1 LKVTSKEKIMVDKSL
16 NIALAKIVNDNRE
29 INSNQ
34 EHLKVE
40 KIEKKIQNLLN
51 EKNNLNGAEVN
62 QLRSEALM
70 FTRLADYADKL
81 ADQIEKGQKD
91 LQKKK
96 QEEVKK
102 LLMEKLGVPA
112 EFVDQL
118 AILTKAGPKALRE
131 ASGVYRAEAQ
141 KRNEKADFIRA
152 EVNKIDKQIQE
163 LNHIKDNI
171 KINTQANQTSM
182 KDYILKVRYQEALR
196 EQSDLVLKRVL
207 EQMEGKTGE
216 TASKAV

>member
-1 LKVTSKEKIMVDKSL
+1 MVDKSL
-16 NIALAKIVNDNRE
+16 NIALAKIVNDNRDV
-29 INSNQ
+29 NSNQ
-34 EHLKVE
+34 DHQKVE
-40 KIEKKIQNLLN
+40 KIERKIQNLLN
-51 EKNNLNGAEVN
+51 DKNNLNDTEVG

-81 ADQIEKGQKD
+81 ADQLEKGNKD

-96 QEEVKK
+96 LEEVKK

-112 EFVDQL
+112 DFIDQL
-118 AILTKAGPKALRE
+118 AILTKAGPQALRE

-141 KRNEKADFIRA
+141 KRNEKADFVRA
-152 EVNKIDKQIQE
+152 EVDRIDKQIKELSTIKETLRENSQE
-163 LNHIKDNI
+163 
-171 KINTQANQTSM
+171 NQTSM

-196 EQSDLVLKRVL
+196 DQSELVLKRVL

-216 TASKAV
+216 AV

>member
-1 LKVTSKEKIMVDKSL
+1 MVDKSL
-16 NIALAKIVNDNRE
+16 NIALEKIVNHNRD

-34 EHLKVE
+34 DHQKVE
-40 KIEKKIQNLLN
+40 KIERKIQNLLN
-51 EKNNLNGAEVN
+51 DKNNLSGAEVN

-81 ADQIEKGQKD
+81 ADHIEKGNKD

-96 QEEVKK
+96 LEEVKK

-112 EFVDQL
+112 DFIDQL
-118 AILTKAGPKALRE
+118 AILTKAGPQALRE

-141 KRNEKADFIRA
+141 KRNEKANFISIELDR
-152 EVNKIDKQIQE
+152 IDKQIKE
-163 LNHIKDNI
+163 LNTIKETLRTNS
-171 KINTQANQTSM
+171 QENQTSM

-196 EQSDLVLKRVL
+196 DQSELVLKRVL
-207 EQMEGKTGE
+207 EQMEGNTGE
-216 TASKAV
+216 TVSKAV

>member
-1 LKVTSKEKIMVDKSL
+1 MVDKSL
-16 NIALAKIVNDNRE
+16 NFALAKIVNDNRDV
-29 INSNQ
+29 NSNQ
-34 EHLKVE
+34 DYQKGE
-40 KIEKKIQNLLN
+40 KIERKIQNLLN
-51 EKNNLNGAEVN
+51 DKKNLNGTEVG

-81 ADQIEKGQKD
+81 ADQLEKGNKD

-96 QEEVKK
+96 LEEVKK

-112 EFVDQL
+112 DFIDQL
-118 AILTKAGPKALRE
+118 AILTKAGPQALRE

-141 KRNEKADFIRA
+141 KRNEKADFVRA
-152 EVNKIDKQIQE
+152 EVDRIDKQIKE
-163 LNHIKDNI
+163 LNTIKETLRVNS
-171 KINTQANQTSM
+171 QENQTSM

-196 EQSDLVLKRVL
+196 DQSELVLKRVL

-216 TASKAV
+216 TV

>member
-1 LKVTSKEKIMVDKSL
+1 MVDKSL
-16 NIALAKIVNDNRE
+16 HVALAKIVNDNRD

-40 KIEKKIQNLLN
+40 KIERKIQNLLN

-70 FTRLADYADKL
+70 FTRLADFADKL

-131 ASGVYRAEAQ
+131 ASGVYRAEAH

-152 EVNKIDKQIQE
+152 EVNKIDKQIKE
-163 LNHIKDNI
+163 LSTIKETLRVG
-171 KINTQANQTSM
+171 TQANQTSM

-216 TASKAV
+216 TVS

>member
-1 LKVTSKEKIMVDKSL
+1 MVDKSL
-16 NIALAKIVNDNRE
+16 NIALEKIVNHNRD

-34 EHLKVE
+34 DHQKVE
-40 KIEKKIQNLLN
+40 KIERKIQNLLN
-51 EKNNLNGAEVN
+51 DKNNLSGAEVN

-81 ADQIEKGQKD
+81 ADQIEKGNKD

-96 QEEVKK
+96 LEEVKK

-112 EFVDQL
+112 DFIDQL
-118 AILTKAGPKALRE
+118 AILTKAGPQALRE

-141 KRNEKADFIRA
+141 KRNEKANFISIELDR
-152 EVNKIDKQIQE
+152 IDKQIKE
-163 LNHIKDNI
+163 LNTIKETLRTNS
-171 KINTQANQTSM
+171 QENQTSM

-196 EQSDLVLKRVL
+196 DQSELVLKRVL
-207 EQMEGKTGE
+207 EQMEGNTGE
-216 TASKAV
+216 TVSKAV

>member
-1 LKVTSKEKIMVDKSL
+1 MVDKSL
-16 NIALAKIVNDNRE
+16 NIALAKIVNDNRD

-34 EHLKVE
+34 EKDKVE
-40 KIEKKIQNLLN
+40 RIEKKIKNLLN

-70 FTRLADYADKL
+70 FTRLADFADKL
-81 ADQIEKGQKD
+81 ADNIEKGKKE

-96 QEEVKK
+96 NEEIKK

-152 EVNKIDKQIQE
+152 EVNKIDSQLKE
-163 LNHIKDNI
+163 LNNIKDKLRI
-171 KINTQANQTSM
+171 GSEANQTSM

-216 TASKAV
+216 TASKVV